1 MNSNQ
6 INDIYNLI
14 LLFSSSIKDFE
25 SEIIILQTLIKNKQ
39 NNSKLK

>member
-6 INDIYNLI
+6 INDMYNLI